1 MKTNIAIN
9 TVCQPA
15 PGKTLIYPSRQKQK
29 NSTEDFNFLS
39 CPGTNIQ
46 HFPKTLARGWCCF
59 WKVTCSGLFQM
70 RGVCPT
76 FLRLSDKPVCSLSR
90 SLLSVITAEAVG
102 NWERNGTAGCIS
114 SENTLSAVQRQ
125 KRVLYFVLCCLLL
138 VSLPVLLYM
147 VVLSLLKPS
156 N

>member
-1 MKTNIAIN
+1 MPH
-9 TVCQPA
+9 VSEP
-15 PGKTLIYPSRQKQK
+15 LRQA
-29 NSTEDFNFLS
+29 S
-39 CPGTNIQ
+39 
-46 HFPKTLARGWCCF
+46 
-59 WKVTCSGLFQM
+59 
-70 RGVCPT
+70 
-76 FLRLSDKPVCSLSR
+76 VCSLSR

-156 N
+156 NYLPSHALIATIYQCVKRDMAF